1 MISYKDITIFLL
13 LNQKIKIN
21 EISWKILFL
30 KNKIEKKEVNEYYDE
45 LFENIAGKYF
55 KCLENKYPT
64 YSYILDSCKIVAKRD
79 NNIKFY
85 LETGI
90 SYQVR
95 DLVLDLIKS
104 YEDDLFNIKSK
115 DEKKQ
120 FRKEDDILYGKLA
133 EKIQRVMKSKDYL
146 QLVS

>member
-1 MISYKDITIFLL
+1 MISCKDITIFLL

-21 EISWKILFL
+21 EISWKILSL
-30 KNKIEKKEVNEYYDE
+30 KNKIEEREVSEYYDE
-45 LFENIAGKYF
+45 LFENIVGKYF

-64 YSYILDSCKIVAKRD
+64 YSYILDGCKIVAKRD
-79 NNIKFY
+79 NNIKFF
-85 LETGI
+85 LETGV

-95 DLVLDLIKS
+95 DLVLDLITG
-104 YEDDLFNIKSK
+104 YEDDLFKDISK

>member
-1 MISYKDITIFLL
+1 MISCKDITIFLL

-21 EISWKILFL
+21 EISWKILSL
-30 KNKIEKKEVNEYYDE
+30 KNKIEEKEVIEYYDE

-55 KCLENKYPT
+55 RCLENKYPT

-95 DLVLDLIKS
+95 DLVLDLISEYK
-104 YEDDLFNIKSK
+104 DDDITE
-115 DEKKQ
+115 DEKKEW
-120 FRKEDDILYGKLA
+120 RKEDDILYGKLA
-133 EKIQRVMKSKDYL
+133 EKIQIVMKSKDYL

>member
-1 MISYKDITIFLL
+1 MLNLFFILNLHFLPKFSL
-13 LNQKIKIN
+13 L
-21 EISWKILFL
+21 
-30 KNKIEKKEVNEYYDE
+30 
-45 LFENIAGKYF
+45 
-55 KCLENKYPT
+55 
-64 YSYILDSCKIVAKRD
+64 ILDSCKIVAKRD

-95 DLVLDLIKS
+95 DLVLDLITG
-104 YEDDLFNIKSK
+104 YEDDLFKNKSK

-133 EKIQRVMKSKDYL
+133 EKIQIVMKSKDYL

>member
-1 MISYKDITIFLL
+1 MISCKDITIFLL

-21 EISWKILFL
+21 EISWKILSL
-30 KNKIEKKEVNEYYDE
+30 KNKIEEREVSEYYDE

-64 YSYILDSCKIVAKRD
+64 YSYILDGCKIVAKRD

-85 LETGI
+85 LETGV

-95 DLVLDLIKS
+95 DLVLDLIVN
-104 YEDDLFNIKSK
+104 YEDDLFKDKSK

-133 EKIQRVMKSKDYL
+133 EKNSKIMKSKDYL